1 MLEAVQAGGA
11 PEHAAEAFR
20 ALCIHG
26 RRRLASAAYLSEL
39 VGPCTAL
46 AGSAAL
52 ASGVRLTLQEALVGF
67 ARRLTLPDD
76 STLRVAVA
84 GVTAHQGV
92 KVVAGGGMPRRDS
105 EGGRAT
111 RGDLHLHT
119 RVLFP
124 KELSAQQRAF
134 FEDLDS

>member
-1 MLEAVQAGGA
+1 M
-11 PEHAAEAFR
+11 
-20 ALCIHG
+20 
-26 RRRLASAAYLSEL
+26 
-39 VGPCTAL
+39 TK
-46 AGSAAL
+46 
-52 ASGVRLTLQEALVGF
+52 LTLQEALVGF

-105 EGGRAT
+105 EGGRGT

-134 FEDLDS
+134 FEDLDA